1 MCTRFRGLRFRV
13 TTRVSAR
20 VCLCSHFLLFS
31 IVYVILLL
39 ILKYVLD
46 IGGIHK
52 GCLHLGG
59 GRRLAEM
66 RTKVDGGGV

>member
-46 IGGIHK
+46 IGASTK
-52 GCLHLGG
+52 DVCTLGEG
-59 GRRLAEM
+59 G
-66 RTKVDGGGV
+66 D